1 MLFSGADI
9 VLIALMALLID
20 RLVGEFAYIRHPVIL
35 IGDAINAFEK
45 HLYQPS
51 ILRGALLTLFIVGS
65 AGLIG
70 LAIQWFLQWSLGNLP
85 GLVTLIITAVL
96 ASTLLAH
103 RMLHDSVLNLLHTD
117 RPQQA
122 LQMLVSRDTENL
134 SQSDC
139 YKAGIETYAENLSD
153 GVIAPLFYLQLFGLP
168 GILVYKAINTLD
180 SMVGYRT
187 ERYEHYG
194 KVSAKLD
201 DLVNWVP
208 ARMTALL
215 IMLVNV
221 KWPLWGFYKQGKRH
235 DSPNAGHPI
244 TAMALNINCQL
255 GGDTIYFG
263 KLKRKAFFGDET
275 SSKVIQKA
283 HVIDCLSNRTRI
295 DNLLYG
301 LLIFSIII
309 GNIFAFIG
317 SHHV

>member
-1 MLFSGADI
+1 MLFQGSDI
-9 VLIALMALLID
+9 LLIAFIALLID
-20 RLVGEFAYIRHPVIL
+20 RLVGEFSYIRHPVIL
-35 IGDAINAFEK
+35 IGDAIKGFEK

-51 ILRGALLTLFIVGS
+51 ILRGALLTLFIIGC

-85 GLVTLIITAVL
+85 GLVTLIVTAVL
-96 ASTLLAH
+96 VSTLLAH
-103 RMLHDSVLNLLHTD
+103 RMLYDSVLNLLHTD
-117 RPQQA
+117 QPQQA

-134 SQSDC
+134 SESDC

-153 GVIAPLFYLQLFGLP
+153 GVIAPLFYLLLFGLP

-187 ERYEHYG
+187 QRYEKYG

-208 ARMTALL
+208 ARITALM
-215 IMLVNV
+215 IMLVNL
-221 KWPLWGFYKQGKRH
+221 KWPLWSFYKQGKRH

-244 TAMALNINCQL
+244 TAMALNIECQL
-255 GGDTIYFG
+255 GGDTVYFG
-263 KLKRKAFFGDET
+263 KLKRKAFFGEISAPKT
-275 SSKVIQKA
+275 IQKQ
-283 HVIDCLSNRTRI
+283 HILDCLANRNRI

-301 LLIFSIII
+301 LLIFSIIMNITTALI
-309 GNIFAFIG
+309 GTLYA
-317 SHHV
+317 